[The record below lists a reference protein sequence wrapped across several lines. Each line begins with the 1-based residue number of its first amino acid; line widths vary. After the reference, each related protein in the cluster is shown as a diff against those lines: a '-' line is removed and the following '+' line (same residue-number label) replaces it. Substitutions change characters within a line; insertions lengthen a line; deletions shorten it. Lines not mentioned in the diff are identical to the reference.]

1 MQAFCVKLNLQS
13 GKCAAVF
20 LGVSIVLHSII
31 MITKHSQDSKAS
43 EFWGTPQMQSHAD
56 LHQYTSLKFRVGCH
70 FWIIS
75 RKHDIKLQNM
85 QNLIV
90 TVESKKGEN
99 RVCTDSLY
107 LLPECVLAIFLA
119 LPYPEVT
126 TWHFCLRNLV
136 RLQCSMYTAA
146 VADSIFECCLIL
158 TLFI

>member
-13 GKCAAVF
+13 GKCAAVL
-20 LGVSIVLHSII
+20 LGVSIVVHSII

-90 TVESKKGEN
+90 TVESKKKVKIGFVLTAYIFFQN
-99 RVCTDSLY
+99 VSLLFFWHCHTQRSQLGTSAY
-107 LLPECVLAIFLA
+107 
-119 LPYPEVT
+119 VT
-126 TWHFCLRNLV
+126 
-136 RLQCSMYTAA
+136 
-146 VADSIFECCLIL
+146 
-158 TLFI
+158 